1 MHVIQ
6 RVVVWMIVVAAG
18 CASEGSSPANDN
30 SGGAAPPAPPVGCL
44 ASNECPSGTICNEF
58 HACVAP
64 PAGSDGG
71 VPAETEIALGAPT
84 SSDRY
89 VYVAMTAQNALAR
102 IDGETL
108 AVTSLAVGAAPRE
121 VATIPGSDGAVVLDS
136 VNGTATVVRPV
147 VTGGDGTRVVATLP
161 TLNRID
167 VDPTGKFALIWFDLT
182 KALHD
187 GTGNGGSFQD
197 VVVVALERGAEKSVA
212 LTVGFRPRAVQFD
225 AAGTRGYVIT
235 EDGVSVID
243 LVDVTAH
250 APRIVPPIAVADP
263 SVAAD
268 DLEVQIVATGDY
280 AAVRQAG
287 HAGLRVVSMRAADA
301 GTSWDIPL
309 ASAPTDLDLAP
320 DGSRVYAALRDAGKL
335 AVIDIPGDAI
345 TPSGVTTIDLAP
357 AKIGSLQ
364 ISANGT
370 RALLF
375 TNASLDPHLTMV
387 ALDQPGFPHV
397 TWPLQKAV
405 RAVAIAPDSASAI
418 VLAAKAPG
426 DPATA
431 TSVDDYIAMSYG
443 YALVDLATGFAKLQI
458 TPVDPGP
465 LAYAPDGA
473 TAYVA
478 LDGGDAATASRG
490 LQVVAARTG
499 VVRTLAL
506 GSPPSAIGIVPGAG
520 QAFIAQRHPLGRM
533 SFVALAT
540 GGVRT
545 VTGFDLNSQI
555 VDH

>member
-1 MHVIQ
+1 MHVLQ
-6 RVVVWMIVVAAG
+6 RVVVWMILVTAG
-18 CASEGSSPANDN
+18 CAGEASSPSNDN
-30 SGGAAPPAPPVGCL
+30 GGVAPPAPPLGCL
-44 ASNECPSGTICNEF
+44 ASNECPSGTVCNEF

-64 PAGSDGG
+64 PVGADAG

-102 IDGETL
+102 IDGDTL
-108 AVTSLAVGAAPRE
+108 AVSSLAVGAAPRE

-147 VTGGDGTRVVATLP
+147 ATGGDGTRVVATLP

-301 GTSWDIPL
+301 GASWEIPL
-309 ASAPTDLDLAP
+309 ASVPSDLDLAP
-320 DGSRVYAALRDAGKL
+320 DGSRVYAVLRDAGKL

-345 TPSGVTTIDLAP
+345 MPTGVTTIDVAP
-357 AKIGSLQ
+357 AKIGSVQ

-375 TNASLDPHLTMV
+375 TNATLDAHLTMV

-418 VLAAKAPG
+418 VLNAKAPG

-431 TSVDDYIAMSYG
+431 SSVDDYIAKSYG

-490 LQVVAARTG
+490 LQVVTTRTG

-520 QAFIAQRHPLGRM
+520 QAFVAQRHPLGRM